1 MKLIHIAAAIA
12 LSSLVSLSQAATLN
26 LTPEE
31 KTVSSQLVTL
41 FSATQDASNVTSYGF
56 FNIANTGDYKL
67 TFKIDAAPNSGNLIS
82 ALSFITQVNW
92 TGTNP
97 NYTSAPHIL
106 STFQDAVV
114 GTSSWARTYT
124 FSAIKDAKFAYNT
137 QFTFANPGFK
147 GGTFTATVTP
157 VTPVPEPETY
167 ALMGLGLMG
176 LLAARR
182 RKQAK

>member
-26 LTPEE
+26 LTPTEQ
-31 KTVSSQLVTL
+31 TVGKQLVTL

-56 FNIANTGDYKL
+56 FNIAQTGDYKL
-67 TFKIDAAPNSGNLIS
+67 TFKIDAAPNSGDLIS

-97 NYTSAPHIL
+97 NYTSAPHII
-106 STFQDAVV
+106 STFQDAMV

-124 FSAIKDAKFAYNT
+124 FSAIQDAKYAYNT

-147 GGTFTATVTP
+147 GGTFTAT